1 MLKKLR
7 NLRLVLLF
15 LNYLICLYALNIFG
29 FFDGIQI
36 DDIYKTLV
44 IVAVSVL
51 IALSGLILTYFRK
64 NCNIIY
70 SVTYT
75 LMLLPLIVY
84 SIDIKKMYSDLLLFC
99 ILLAVAM
106 ITIFCWYLYIW
117 ENKIHKVLEK
127 GASQHEIQKCYSKYL
142 IMYTCFML
150 IVSSLVVGL
159 YIAIRRVSSEVIM
172 YLYHRDTIFSIP
184 AICGFVGIVLICIF
198 LFVMLYEEKN

>member
-84 SIDIKKMYSDLLLFC
+84 SIDIKKMYSDLRT
-99 ILLAVAM
+99 IAVEAVRLAVPIAV
-106 ITIFCWYLYIW
+106 
-117 ENKIHKVLEK
+117 KIQVWSNL
-127 GASQHEIQKCYSKYL
+127 
-142 IMYTCFML
+142 
-150 IVSSLVVGL
+150 
-159 YIAIRRVSSEVIM
+159 IRRE
-172 YLYHRDTIFSIP
+172 
-184 AICGFVGIVLICIF
+184 
-198 LFVMLYEEKN
+198 LF